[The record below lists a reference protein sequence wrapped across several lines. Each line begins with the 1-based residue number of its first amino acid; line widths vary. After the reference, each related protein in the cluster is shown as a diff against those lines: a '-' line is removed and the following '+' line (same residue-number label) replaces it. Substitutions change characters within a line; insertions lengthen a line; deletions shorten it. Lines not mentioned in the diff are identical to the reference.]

1 MRTERTMTM
10 NKKDIDASEL
20 DVPVSEEDPEK
31 KETDSAESEE
41 SEKTPDITD
50 KLDKITAELG
60 EANDKYLRLY
70 AEYDNYRKRTAKE
83 KTQTYGDAT
92 VKCIQE
98 ILPVLDSFERALDAE
113 CTDEKFK
120 SGMVMIHTQ
129 LTDILKKLGVTEMEA
144 LGCQFDPNIHN
155 AIKKT
160 EDESLGENEICEVFQ
175 KGYMLGDRVIRH
187 AVVAVAN

>member
-20 DVPVSEEDPEK
+20 DVPVSEEEPAK

-41 SEKTPDITD
+41 SEKAPDITD

-187 AVVAVAN
+187 ALVAVAN